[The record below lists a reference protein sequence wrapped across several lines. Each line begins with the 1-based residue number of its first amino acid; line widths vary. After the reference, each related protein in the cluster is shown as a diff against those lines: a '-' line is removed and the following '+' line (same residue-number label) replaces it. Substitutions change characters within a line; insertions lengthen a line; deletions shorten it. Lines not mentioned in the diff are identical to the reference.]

1 MDDLGTRIK
10 QARKR
15 RGLTQ
20 TALAE
25 LICKCPS
32 AISGYENNTQI
43 PPADTMLSLATALN
57 VSLDYLVGLNT
68 NDTYSLRGL
77 TDNQKN
83 IITNII
89 DEHKKSSIASG
100 QLSESQAML
109 IRCLVNQFIK
119 PN

>member
-1 MDDLGTRIK
+1 MADLGTRIK

-25 LICKCPS
+25 LVCKCPS
-32 AISGYENNTQI
+32 AISGYENNTQV
-43 PPADTMLSLATALN
+43 PPADTMLCLATVLN

-68 NDTYSLRGL
+68 NDTYSFRGL
-77 TDNQKN
+77 TDAQKN

-89 DEHKKSSIASG
+89 DELKTPSNTNG
-100 QLSESQAML
+100 QLSENQAMI
-109 IRCLVNQFIK
+109 IRCLVNQFVK
-119 PN
+119 PH